1 MTDSA
6 LHNAAARRSGPL
18 LAHPGH
24 AAMSELSPLPGVNR
38 KSDFGAVRSAFDP
51 TRTSASVMLQ

>member
-18 LAHPGH
+18 LAPNGPP
-24 AAMSELSPLPGVNR
+24 AVSDLSPLSGT
-38 KSDFGAVRSAFDP
+38 KMG
-51 TRTSASVMLQ
+51 